1 MISEELVAEILL
13 DLAVII
19 LIAKVFEEI
28 ISYFGYPPVL
38 GDILAG
44 ILLGPTV
51 LNFLN
56 AETIEYLD
64 VLKWLG
70 IISLLFLAGMETKFS
85 EFVKSIKSSLYVAIG
100 GIIFSYILGY
110 FAGLMV
116 GLTPNQSMFLGAI
129 LTATS
134 VGLTVKT
141 LTDIGALGTRIFS
154 TILGAAVLD
163 DVGGL
168 IVLGITTAIVTAG
181 IQKIEDLIITI
192 IIAVSFYVLM
202 IYVLHRESKI
212 IWSSIRYIGHLE
224 DTTIALLLSFVLI
237 IAWASVKVNLSL
249 VVGAYIV
256 GLAFSEIRGVEHVIH
271 RFSLIPNIFASLFF
285 VLSAAMID
293 IKPYLIRLDYL
304 GFIGVVLLAGF
315 IGKVVGCGLFAKLSG
330 FNKYESLFIGFGM
343 LPRAEVA
350 LVITALGASY
360 GVVTD
365 SMIASIIILIYVT
378 SIVTPIALANIW
390 KKIKIKK

>member
-1 MISEELVAEILL
+1 MISEEFAAELLL

-19 LIAKVFEEI
+19 LVAKVFEEI
-28 ISYFGYPPVL
+28 IGYYGYPPVL

-44 ILLGPTV
+44 ILLGPSV
-51 LNFLN
+51 LDFLRP
-56 AETIEYLD
+56 ETIEYLD
-64 VLKWLG
+64 ALKWLG

-85 EFVKSIKSSLYVAIG
+85 EFVKSIKGSLYVAVG
-100 GIIFSYILGY
+100 GIVLSYILGY
-110 FAGLMV
+110 LAGTVAGLSQA
-116 GLTPNQSMFLGAI
+116 QSMFLGAI

-141 LTDIGALGTRIFS
+141 LTDIGALGTKIFS

-168 IVLGITTAIVTAG
+168 IVLGITTAIVTTG
-181 IQKIEDLIITI
+181 VQRIEDLVVTVIVAI
-192 IIAVSFYVLM
+192 SFYVLM

-212 IWSSIRYIGHLE
+212 LWKGIRYIGHLE
-224 DTTIALLLSFVLI
+224 DTTIALLLSLALI

-256 GLAFSEIRGVEHVIH
+256 GIAFSEIRGVEHVIN
-271 RFSLIPNIFASLFF
+271 RFSLIPNIFASIFF
-285 VLSAAMID
+285 VLSTAMID
-293 IKPYLIRLDYL
+293 IKPYLMKPEYL
-304 GFIGVVLLAGF
+304 GFIGIVILVGF
-315 IGKVVGCGLFAKLSG
+315 VGKIIGCGISARLSG
-330 FNKYESLFIGFGM
+330 FSRYESMFIGFGM

-350 LVITALGASY
+350 LVITTLGAGY

-365 SMIASIIILIYVT
+365 SIIASVIILIYVT
-378 SIVTPIALANIW
+378 SIVTPIVLANIW
-390 KKIKIKK
+390 RKIKK

>member
-1 MISEELVAEILL
+1 MISEEFAAELLL

-19 LIAKVFEEI
+19 LVAKVFEEI
-28 ISYFGYPPVL
+28 IGYYGYPPVL

-44 ILLGPTV
+44 ILLGPSVLDFLKPETV
-51 LNFLN
+51 
-56 AETIEYLD
+56 EYLD
-64 VLKWLG
+64 ALKWLG

-85 EFVKSIKSSLYVAIG
+85 EFVKSIKGSLYVAVG
-100 GIIFSYILGY
+100 GIVFSYILGY
-110 FAGLMV
+110 LAGLIA
-116 GLTPNQSMFLGAI
+116 GLNQAQSMFLGAI

-141 LTDIGALGTRIFS
+141 LTDIGALGTKIFS

-168 IVLGITTAIVTAG
+168 IVLGITTAIVTTGA
-181 IQKIEDLIITI
+181 QRIEDLFISV
-192 IIAVSFYVLM
+192 IIAITFYIVT
-202 IYVLHRESKI
+202 IYVLHRESRV
-212 IWSSIRYIGHLE
+212 IWRGIRYISHLE
-224 DTTIALLLSFVLI
+224 DTSIALLLSLTLV

-256 GLAFSEIRGVEHVIH
+256 GLAFSEIRGAERVIS
-271 RFSLIPNIFASLFF
+271 RFRLIPNIFASIFF
-285 VLSAAMID
+285 VLSSATID
-293 IKPYLIRLDYL
+293 IKPYLANPEYL
-304 GFIGVVLLAGF
+304 GFIGIVLLAGF
-315 IGKVVGCGLFAKLSG
+315 AGKIIGCGISAKLSG

-350 LVITALGASY
+350 LVITALGAGY

-365 SMIASIIILIYVT
+365 SMVASVIILIYAT
-378 SIVTPIALANIW
+378 SIITPIVLANIW
-390 KKIKIKK
+390 KKIKK